1 MQRCARDFERWGEV
15 RDFADLGAFEAEF
28 SGRSQPFSIDLDGLP
43 LDGLFRPGEGDTLFV
58 CFSSTVT
65 RAPDRV
71 LPMFHWLAHTRPCA
85 GSALFLADPALV
97 LSEVLTLAWYLGTP
111 AQPLLPVLRRVVA
124 TAARAAGAQRI
135 AFIGSSGGGFP
146 ALRMAEHF
154 PGSAVFANAPT
165 TRLLGW
171 PERFAVRRFCDLIM
185 DGQPIR
191 HFPGLMDLPTTPPG
205 RDGTRIIITQN
216 RDDTPFLTGQV
227 QPFLR
232 GAGLDWSGG
241 DLVSE
246 HVLLRIGEPS
256 RWGKGHV
263 MPPRD
268 VARVILQA
276 MDRVEGPGFAGL
288 DLAALHRAV
297 VAADPAPLAS

>member
-1 MQRCARDFERWGEV
+1 MQRCARDFERWGQV

-28 SGRSQPFSIDLDGLP
+28 SGQSQPFSIDLDGLP
-43 LDGLFRPGEGDTLFV
+43 FDGLFRPGKGDTLFV
-58 CFSSTVT
+58 FFTSAVA
-65 RAPDRV
+65 RGPDRV
-71 LPMFHWLAHTRPCA
+71 LPIFQWVGPSKLCT

-97 LSEVLTLAWYLGTP
+97 LSEMLTLAWYLGTSC
-111 AQPLLPVLRRVVA
+111 QPLQEVLVRVVA
-124 TAARAAGAQRI
+124 AVRQASGAARI
-135 AFIGSSGGGFP
+135 AFVGSSGGGFP
-146 ALRMAEHF
+146 ALWLTERF
-154 PGSAVFANAPT
+154 PDSVAFVNAPT
-165 TRLLGW
+165 TTIRSHHN
-171 PERFAVRRFCDLIM
+171 RVAVQRFCDIALKGAPLT
-185 DGQPIR
+185 D
-191 HFPGLMDLPTTPPG
+191 FPGLVDLPTIPPG
-205 RDGTRIIITQN
+205 RDGTRIVITQN

-232 GAGLDWSGG
+232 GAGLDWTGG

-246 HVLLRIGEPS
+246 HLLLRIGEPS

-297 VAADPAPLAS
+297 VAADPAPPAS